1 MKRVQHFLAL
11 SGLVLASAVLCT
23 PAAVEAQGREC
34 SPPHRMRILDL
45 DMTPDPVRQGRPVE
59 TWKVTIQS
67 DRNGE
72 CQTTIEVR
80 DRDQLAGAGRAVRIR
95 PGRAVYTL
103 PAAPGYRLQGQDH
116 CLIVQ
121 ANVGG
126 VFTPIDAQRVFCAK
140 MRQITAWSLK
150 EPGDTR

>member
-1 MKRVQHFLAL
+1 MKRAQHFLSL
-11 SGLVLASAVLCT
+11 SGLVLASAVLCA
-23 PAAVEAQGREC
+23 PVVVEAQTRPRDWVEC

-45 DMTPDPVRQGRPVE
+45 DMTPDPVRQGSRVE
-59 TWKVTIQS
+59 TWKVTLQS

-116 CLIVQ
+116 CLIV
-121 ANVGG
+121 
-126 VFTPIDAQRVFCAK
+126 
-140 MRQITAWSLK
+140 
-150 EPGDTR
+150 